1 MISKSDQSPEKP
13 PNSGFTRRQILKGLA
28 SLPVLGL
35 FAQQFLKKLDHD
47 SGRRSQ
53 ILSELD
59 LNGSAKLDVT
69 TPVSDQLI
77 RLGIIGF
84 GTRGEES
91 ARALG
96 FAHPDWLEQ
105 RQRDAQKNKLDTRL
119 QDWLSQENLQVAIT
133 GICEVFDQRRERGLQ
148 VARNRIGP
156 SATTPSLP
164 VTAYTD
170 HHQLLESKDIDAVI
184 IDTPDHHH
192 AQMTIDAVRA
202 GKHVYCEKCF
212 TRTLEELYQAREEVK
227 NSGMVFQIGHQY
239 HQNASFSKA
248 KEVIQKNI
256 LGKVTLVEVTTN
268 RNTPDGAWIRH
279 LDAQGNPKPG
289 NAQTINWDLWL
300 GSRPKVP
307 FNIDRYYNWTK
318 WWDYATGLSGQLL
331 SHEYDAVNQLLDLG
345 IPASVRASGGI
356 YYFKDNREIPD
367 VFHVVFEFPEKDL
380 TLLYSASL
388 ASSRPRGRVFM
399 GHDASMELGDDL
411 KVTVDDNSTRFSEKI
426 KSGLIDTSAPLFT
439 YRPGAGSIDAVTT
452 ASEKFYASRGLIY
465 TYRDGKRVDT
475 THLHLREW
483 LEGIRSGGKLSCGID
498 KAFEVTMACHM
509 ATISY
514 REGRPV
520 RWNPQKQLIV

>member
-1 MISKSDQSPEKP
+1 MNLKSEGSPEKQST
-13 PNSGFTRRQILKGLA
+13 SGFTRRQILKGLA

-35 FAQQFLKKLDHD
+35 FAQQFLRKMEYD

-59 LNGSAKLDVT
+59 LNGNARLPAT
-69 TPVSDQLI
+69 APISDRLI

-84 GTRGEES
+84 GVRGEES

-105 RQRDAQKNKLDTRL
+105 GQREAQNNKLDTRL
-119 QDWLSQENLQVAIT
+119 QDWLNQENLQVAIT
-133 GICEVFDQRRERGLQ
+133 GICEVFEQRRERGLQ
-148 VARNRIGP
+148 VAKNKFGP
-156 SATTPSLP
+156 SNTAPSLP

-170 HHQLLESKDIDAVI
+170 YRELLDSKDIDAVI

-192 AQMTIDAVRA
+192 AQMTIEAMKA
-202 GKHVYCEKCF
+202 GKHVYCEKCL
-212 TRTLEELYQAREEVK
+212 TRTVDELYQVREAVK
-227 NSGMVFQIGHQY
+227 TSGLVFQLGHQY
-239 HQNASFSKA
+239 HQNSSYAKA
-248 KEVIQKNI
+248 REVIEKNI
-256 LGKVTLVEVTTN
+256 LGKITLIEVTTN

-289 NAQTINWDLWL
+289 NAQTIDWDLWL

-307 FNIDRYYNWTK
+307 FSIDRFYNWTK

-331 SHEYDAVNQLLDLG
+331 SHEYDAVNQLLGLG
-345 IPASVRASGGI
+345 IPASVTASGGI

-367 VFHVVFEFPEKDL
+367 IFHAVFEFPDKNL
-380 TLLYSASL
+380 TLMYSASL
-388 ASSRPRGRVFM
+388 ANSRPRSRVFM

-411 KVTVDDNSTRFSEKI
+411 KVTVDYNSTRFSEKI

-439 YRPGAGSIDAVTT
+439 YRPGAGGIDAVTT

-498 KAFEVTMACHM
+498 KAFEVTLACHM

-514 REGRPV
+514 LEGRTV
-520 RWNPQKQLIV
+520 KWNEKKQLIV